1 MLYYNLVI
9 SVRLGLLC
17 VTGLL
22 PLPPRQLPGRVLR
35 SLRDVVRIALYCK
48 GFRPRKVPFDPD
60 PSIVGASTK

>member
-22 PLPPRQLPGRVLR
+22 PLPPLQLPGRVLR
-35 SLRDVVRIALYCK
+35 SLGDVVGNAVYCK
-48 GFRPRKVPFDPD
+48 GFRPRIVPFDPD
-60 PSIVGASTK
+60 PSMVGASTK